1 MYKNKKIFCIILA
14 RKNSQGI
21 KNKNLQKIKNKPLIW
36 YPLNAAK
43 KSKYIDEIYFNSDCK
58 KMTSYASRFGANIDF
73 LRPSYLAKS
82 NSTSADVIM
91 HHINKSNL
99 ISKFDYFILL
109 EPTSPLTD
117 KNDIDRGIKK
127 LIDKKEATSLLCI
140 TGHSIPNKNYICT
153 IKKGYLKFGKNIKS
167 TLRQNYKK
175 KFFLTGNLYIS
186 RIDSYLKQKTF
197 FQNKTNFMKIN
208 FLKSFEIDTNDDL
221 YLIRKLFKKN

>member
-1 MYKNKKIFCIILA
+1 MA

-58 KMTSYASRFGANIDF
+58 KMASYASNFGANIDF

-82 NSTSADVIM
+82 SSTSAEVII

-127 LIDKKEATSLLCI
+127 LFNKKKATSLLCI
-140 TGHSIPNKNYICT
+140 TGHSIPNKNYNCT
-153 IKKGYLKFGKNIKS
+153 IKKGYLNFSKSIKS

-186 RIDSYLKQKTF
+186 RINTYLKQKTF
-197 FQNKTNFMKIN
+197 FQKKTSFMKIN
-208 FLKSFEIDTNDDL
+208 FLKSLEIDTNDDL
-221 YLIRKLFKKN
+221 YLIRKLLK